1 MISRFHPVAI
11 VAAVS
16 LAVAGV
22 TIGLDANAQS
32 SPRRLMVKN
41 GESIEVGTVY
51 YIAQCRSI
59 MVGVPEIE
67 VLEGPPE
74 VTLNIKEEPVLP
86 RLQGC
91 AKKVAGGTIMLSAKG
106 ITAPTES
113 KLAYRVNY
121 KTRDGDRQTSRIYL
135 ISLYP

>member
-1 MISRFHPVAI
+1 MAVIAAI
-11 VAAVS
+11 
-16 LAVAGV
+16 LFAVAGV
-22 TIGLDANAQS
+22 VTGTDANAQNA
-32 SPRRLMVKN
+32 PRRLMVKN

-51 YIAQCRSI
+51 YVAQCRSI
-59 MVGVPEIE
+59 MTGLPEVE

-74 VTLNIKEEPVLP
+74 VTLSIKEQPVLP
-86 RLQGC
+86 RGQGC
-91 AKKVAGGTIMLSAKG
+91 AQKVAGGTIMLTAKG

-121 KTRDGDRQTSRIYL
+121 KTRDGNRQTSRTYV